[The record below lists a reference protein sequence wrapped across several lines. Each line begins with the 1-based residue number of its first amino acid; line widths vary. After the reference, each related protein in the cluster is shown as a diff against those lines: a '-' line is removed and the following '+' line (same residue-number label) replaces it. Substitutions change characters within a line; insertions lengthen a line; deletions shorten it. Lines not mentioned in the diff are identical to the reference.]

1 MPFIE
6 YYLLNIIYEYD
17 TIIEYYY
24 EYVIIIY
31 STDFIVLT
39 FGVGPSAHNRGAAA
53 VGLSD
58 WLFRFPVGRAFG

>member
-1 MPFIE
+1 MRLFLE
-6 YYLLNIIYEYD
+6 YLDYRDALRHSCHLLNYYLYEYD

-39 FGVGPSAHNRGAAA
+39 FGVGPSAHN
-53 VGLSD
+53 
-58 WLFRFPVGRAFG
+58 

>member
-6 YYLLNIIYEYD
+6 YYLSNIIYEYD

-39 FGVGPSAHNRGAAA
+39 FGIGPSAHN
-53 VGLSD
+53 
-58 WLFRFPVGRAFG
+58 